1 MCSNT
6 KSGQS
11 LIWLICIFAL
21 VAASAC
27 GDQATAE
34 QETTEEFRAALVS
47 ENDILLSYEGEPGSQ
62 SSALNGEVSGIAA
75 LTADTVVN
83 TNRFLRGHLGM
94 MRAIASLPPSET
106 AEDRRAW
113 QGTHDGYF
121 LRVEVARS
129 DAPRGTR
136 FDYSMQARPA
146 DDDSQPML
154 TLFDGHVVRIET
166 RPNFDKQGW
175 GIVRYHFDNA
185 NTLDPSQKIDGKV
198 RLAFRR
204 VANVRQVRAH
214 LIGIETPNDPNF
226 PDAAA
231 YDYVL
236 LPNRAGRMKF
246 YAKADFNRDGGQPL
260 EDIAV
265 HSYWRGDL
273 SGAGVALATGGTL
286 QVDFL
291 RSAQCW
297 DSQLH
302 KGYEYLGWPEG
313 HSEDGDRA
321 SCVQN
326 TDDLEPPV
334 VDENLGDED
343 PAIPPAHPA
352 EQPAG

>member
-1 MCSNT
+1 MYAT
-6 KSGQS
+6 KKNGRT
-11 LIWLICIFAL
+11 LAWLICIFTL

-34 QETTEEFRAALVS
+34 QQETEEFRAAMVS
-47 ENDILLSYEGEPGSQ
+47 ENDIMLSYTDDEGSR
-62 SSALNGEVSGIAA
+62 SSALNGETSGIAA
-75 LTADTVVN
+75 LTAETVVS
-83 TNRFLRGHLGM
+83 TNRFLRGHLSM
-94 MRAIASLPPSET
+94 MRAIVSLPPSET
-106 AEDRRAW
+106 AEDRRNW
-113 QGTHDGYF
+113 QGTHEGYF
-121 LRVEVARS
+121 LRVEVERS

-136 FDYSMQARPA
+136 FDYSLTARPA
-146 DDDSQPML
+146 DDDSHPML

-166 RPNFDKQGW
+166 RPNFDRQGW

-185 NTLDPSQKIDGKV
+185 NTLDPSQQIGGKA

-204 VANVRQVRAH
+204 VGNVRQVRAH
-214 LIGIETPNDPNF
+214 LINIETPNDPNF

-246 YAKADFNRDGGQPL
+246 YAKADFNHDGGQPL
-260 EDIAV
+260 ENIAV

-286 QVDFL
+286 EVDYL

-313 HSEDGDRA
+313 HAEEGNRA

-326 TDDLEPPV
+326 TDDLEPPAV
-334 VDENLGDED
+334 EENLAGQD
-343 PAIPPAHPA
+343 PAIPPAHPD
-352 EQPAG
+352 EQSGS